1 MRLLFITDH
10 DEAGG
15 LTRNLQCLSND
26 GGNELTT
33 VRDGIGLEHGQFS
46 IIQRCKARRIFVR
59 EHGDDTRKPTRGARV
74 DRPNPTPGNRTLN
87 RERIRHAFDRVL
99 ESICC
104 RASDLLGTI
113 DAVQR
118 CAYGSYGETQHWSSS
133 SMRSSSVRTRM
144 LRASWTL
151 NALSRS
157 GRASAAWRNVSSV
170 ASAPR
175 SVTSACV
182 ARHGKCATPPKAMR
196 ASRTMPSAT
205 SSAAATE
212 TSANAYD
219 ARSRTLR

>member
-133 SMRSSSVRTRM
+133 SMRSSSG
-144 LRASWTL
+144 RAS
-151 NALSRS
+151 ASS
-157 GRASAAWRNVSSV
+157 ASAAWRNVSSV

-175 SVTSACV
+175 SVTSAFV